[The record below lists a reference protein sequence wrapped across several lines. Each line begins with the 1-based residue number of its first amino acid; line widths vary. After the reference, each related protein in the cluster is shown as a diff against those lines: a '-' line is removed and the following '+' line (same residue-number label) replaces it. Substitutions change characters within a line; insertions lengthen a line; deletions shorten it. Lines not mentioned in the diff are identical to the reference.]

1 MIATSHQLTAY
12 CILRDGSALGRM
24 KGMNINLKMTDSLAR
39 YFSNYL
45 SSFPCS
51 LEARLFMK
59 NQLLVRWIVQL
70 RETKLIKWRYVLLET
85 KQETAWIVRNWV
97 RGYILIMSGLANVG
111 IFYIKIILKINNILL
126 QQELKKIK

>member
-1 MIATSHQLTAY
+1 
-12 CILRDGSALGRM
+12 
-24 KGMNINLKMTDSLAR
+24 
-39 YFSNYL
+39 
-45 SSFPCS
+45 
-51 LEARLFMK
+51 MK